1 MLVPEILSTRLG
13 GGRYRYCMPEPSVP
27 LSARRRVATAR
38 RGPLPGSSGK
48 LQWKIVDFLLILVN
62 IAAKYRSGANTFFWV
77 DHSEAAERKYVV
89 FWGVATF
96 FLRRILDYNQ
106 QKSGIPDISQTMSG
120 QDSLRICF
128 TMLIAAGIL
137 RSRTRNCDRDLT
149 RYA

>member
-1 MLVPEILSTRLG
+1 VN
-13 GGRYRYCMPEPSVP
+13 
-27 LSARRRVATAR
+27 
-38 RGPLPGSSGK
+38 
-48 LQWKIVDFLLILVN
+48 FLLILVN